1 MHEKTFKINE
11 VNNLLKNI
19 KGIIPLGQHGQMFN
33 DIISEW
39 SKNPMKKGE
48 YYNAY
53 NDYTEILEKHE

>member
-1 MHEKTFKINE
+1 
-11 VNNLLKNI
+11 
-19 KGIIPLGQHGQMFN
+19 MFN

-48 YYNAY
+48 HYNAY